1 LAHQRVRD
9 YLKPFLGRYVAARV
23 KRDDLR
29 RYRLWLEA
37 KELAALSVVHILAD
51 ARCMFLWAE
60 DSGYIERAPIP
71 KRLLP
76 RIQERPPD
84 RLTDEEVRRLLEVEE
99 PWGFAIR
106 LGLGTGL
113 RWGEMARAQASHLSG
128 NVLTVSQTKSGRVRR
143 VPVSGELAAEIHGRV
158 GLLLAFRD
166 PSVFARRVRRLS
178 GVTRFHPH
186 QLRHTFAC
194 RWLENGG
201 TLVALQELLG
211 HAAIS
216 TTQRYGRLS
225 DLAVQAEVA
234 KVMGNAMGNMG
245 LQSP

>member
-128 NVLTVSQTKSGRVRR
+128 NVLTVSQTKSG
-143 VPVSGELAAEIHGRV
+143 
-158 GLLLAFRD
+158 AF
-166 PSVFARRVRRLS
+166 
-178 GVTRFHPH
+178 
-186 QLRHTFAC
+186 
-194 RWLENGG
+194 GG
-201 TLVALQELLG
+201 
-211 HAAIS
+211 S
-216 TTQRYGRLS
+216 R
-225 DLAVQAEVA
+225 
-234 KVMGNAMGNMG
+234 
-245 LQSP
+245 